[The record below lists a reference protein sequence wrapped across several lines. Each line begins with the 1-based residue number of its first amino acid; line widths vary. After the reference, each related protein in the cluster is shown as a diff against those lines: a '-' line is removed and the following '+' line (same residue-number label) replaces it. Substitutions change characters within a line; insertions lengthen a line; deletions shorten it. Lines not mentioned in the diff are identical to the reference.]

1 MSFASIAARATFNDL
16 PWELAAPSVLAA
28 TRTEMAAPV
37 TALLAGRRTV
47 RVMYSRSCDTY
58 SVSLVQGD
66 RVISALAYV
75 SVGEFSEALAET
87 SAAAAARLYGL
98 DITRLDIP

>member
-1 MSFASIAARATFNDL
+1 MMSMSQFIARRQLNDL
-16 PWELAAPSVLAA
+16 PADLGRDNIMIGLVSS
-28 TRTEMAAPV
+28 
-37 TALLAGRRTV
+37 ALDARRTV
-47 RVMYSRSCDTY
+47 RIQYSRSCDTY